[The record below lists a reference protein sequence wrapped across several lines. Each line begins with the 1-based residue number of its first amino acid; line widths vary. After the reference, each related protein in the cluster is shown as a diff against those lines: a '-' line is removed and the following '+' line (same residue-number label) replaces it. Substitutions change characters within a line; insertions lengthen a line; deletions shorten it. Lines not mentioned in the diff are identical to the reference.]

1 MDDLLG
7 HLVVSLAGRDKG
19 CICAVVGYA
28 DDEGY
33 VLIADGRTRKVERPK
48 KKKLMHIKPLEPE
61 LPENTLPESKLTNRF
76 IREAVGEAARRG
88 NVQ

>member
-76 IREAVGEAARRG
+76 IREAVGEAARHG